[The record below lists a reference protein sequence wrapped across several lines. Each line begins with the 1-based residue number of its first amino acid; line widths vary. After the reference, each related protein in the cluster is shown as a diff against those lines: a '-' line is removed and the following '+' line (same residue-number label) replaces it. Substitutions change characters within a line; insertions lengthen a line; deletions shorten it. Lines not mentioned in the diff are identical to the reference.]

1 MGKTSSYP
9 YASGSVSVNGQ
20 NVANTYKKGN
30 TVYSNY
36 NMSDAEKGIYDFAQ
50 NSFLQNLPNVNVFS
64 PETQASMQN
73 QLNAYTQKGLDTIN
87 SLYTPMIDNLKTDIA
102 SRFGNFDNSVF
113 LDKLNTIE
121 SKRADSMS
129 DLAQDILAQQS
140 NLINDELSRRYTYL
154 NFLGDIQ
161 NQINSNIMNYI
172 GLAQKNS
179 ASGTSYNA
187 ANSKSSGTSSLGSYA
202 NLASGALSAA
212 GPYGPAAALALQVG
226 SSFL

>member
-1 MGKTSSYP
+1 
-9 YASGSVSVNGQ
+9 
-20 NVANTYKKGN
+20 
-30 TVYSNY
+30 
-36 NMSDAEKGIYDFAQ
+36 
-50 NSFLQNLPNVNVFS
+50 
-64 PETQASMQN
+64 
-73 QLNAYTQKGLDTIN
+73 
-87 SLYTPMIDNLKTDIA
+87 MIDNLKTDIA

-172 GLAQKNS
+172 GLSQKNS

-212 GPYGPAAALALQVG
+212 GPYGRRLRLPYKWVVVFCNFTDGLIFISRFFFSVV
-226 SSFL
+226 

>member
-1 MGKTSSYP
+1 MGKTSYST
-9 YASGSVSVNGQ
+9 GNINVNGR
-20 NVANTYKKGN
+20 NVASTYKSGGSIK
-30 TVYSNY
+30 SNY
-36 NMSDAEKGIYDFAQ
+36 NMSDVEKGIYDFAQ

-87 SLYTPMIDNLKTDIA
+87 NLYTPMIDNLKTDIA

-129 DLAQDILAQQS
+129 DLAQDILAQQN

-161 NQINSNIMNYI
+161 NQINSNILNYI
-172 GLAQKNS
+172 GLSQKNS
-179 ASGTSYNA
+179 DAGNSYNA
-187 ANSKSSGTSSLGSYA
+187 K
-202 NLASGALSAA
+202 A
-212 GPYGPAAALALQVG
+212 GQN
-226 SSFL
+226 SFLNSYVNFVSGNAKAATSML